1 MSESQL
7 SSLILCALTLSL
19 SLSPHARQSRPAHTK
34 PGSSPLPP
42 RPPPSSAAP
51 SMRGNKKSTRSK
63 HQFCEMSECDQGA
76 YLIRGA
82 CSHRHRLVLLVA
94 HPNKHISLFM
104 VRELWAGCQ
113 RGGVPGNGL
122 ERFIEGLRSPFQLC
136 RLLLWR
142 STTGLTEHPLT
153 AAWLRVERSAVKSV
167 NSLVSLE
174 VKTRRHDAWF
184 GSNLVN

>member
-19 SLSPHARQSRPAHTK
+19 SLSPHARQPRPAHTK

-42 RPPPSSAAP
+42 RPPPSSATP

-94 HPNKHISLFM
+94 HPNKNISLIM
-104 VRELWAGCQ
+104 VHGASCGQDDSAGGYLAMAARDSL
-113 RGGVPGNGL
+113 RGRGA
-122 ERFIEGLRSPFQLC
+122 RSSSVGSY
-136 RLLLWR
+136 RGEALLDSPSIL
-142 STTGLTEHPLT
+142 
-153 AAWLRVERSAVKSV
+153 
-167 NSLVSLE
+167 
-174 VKTRRHDAWF
+174 
-184 GSNLVN
+184 

>member
-94 HPNKHISLFM
+94 HPNKNISLIM
-104 VRELWAGCQ
+104 VHGASCGQ
-113 RGGVPGNGL
+113 DDSAGGVPGDGRT
-122 ERFIEGLRSPFQLC
+122 RFIEGPRSPFQLC
-136 RLLLWR
+136 RLLPRR
-142 STTGLTEHPLT
+142 SITGLTEHPLT
-153 AAWLRVERSAVKSV
+153 AAWLRVERRAVKSV
-167 NSLVSLE
+167 
-174 VKTRRHDAWF
+174 K
-184 GSNLVN
+184 

>member
-51 SMRGNKKSTRSK
+51 STRGNKKSTRSK

-104 VRELWAGCQ
+104 VHASCGQDDSAGGYLAMAWNDSL
-113 RGGVPGNGL
+113 RGCGA
-122 ERFIEGLRSPFQLC
+122 RSSSVGSC
-136 RLLLWR
+136 CGEVLL
-142 STTGLTEHPLT
+142 
-153 AAWLRVERSAVKSV
+153 
-167 NSLVSLE
+167 
-174 VKTRRHDAWF
+174 
-184 GSNLVN
+184 GSPSIL